1 MTLEMRGLDPAKDSE
16 LFHEAYNWRVSQKLK
31 HLRPGRMSF
40 EEFASDDVTVMGL
53 FNGEFLAAYV
63 VKEYQPG
70 CFDMHFTSKRKAPRE
85 YLVAGGIRIT
95 DLLIER
101 GAREVSALIVSRNR
115 PLASFLEDCGYSV
128 VETLTFEDSPHPWL
142 KYVAVR

>member
-1 MTLEMRGLDPAKDSE
+1 MRGLDPAKDSE
-16 LFHEAYNWRVSQKLK
+16 LFREAYNWRVSQRLK

-40 EEFASDDVTVMGL
+40 EEFVGNDVTVMGL
-53 FNGEFLAAYV
+53 FNGDFLAAYV

-85 YLVAGGIRIT
+85 YLVAGGIQIT
-95 DLLIER
+95 DWLIEH

-115 PLASFLEDCGYSV
+115 PLASFLTDCGYSV
-128 VETLTFEDSPHPWL
+128 AETLTFEDSPHSWL
-142 KYVAVR
+142 KYVALR